1 MAKRVFEIAKE
12 LGINSKAIVEK
23 CQAEGIPES
32 IIKNHMSAVSVG
44 LEATIREWFSE
55 GSNATAIETSAPV
68 ELENVRAKSKAKPK
82 ARGKSASQDEQDQ
95 DSGSESTVST
105 AVAEPAPEPR
115 TDATPVSA
123 GSSASTPTPT
133 ASPDDEST
141 DTRRQPTSSEIPQ
154 TAQVAPASQPD
165 SQTAPAATDAGAP
178 PIPAPTTRAS
188 ATRAQHVPAGLSMTR
203 PALTPTTPAP
213 PRGRGQQHDVAPEPF
228 EPPVRPAPRADD
240 APPAPTT
247 PPAPPSKPHAPARPA
262 PHHVQPA
269 PMNVPARPTVVSP
282 AGRKLELKTPVKL
295 AGPKVVRVEAP
306 EFVEAPRARGPRPSG
321 GGYQPGGAPRGPS
334 DGPISDD
341 DRGRSPRRKG
351 AGGAS
356 GPGAGANAAK
366 GRSAAGVPTR
376 RRASAG
382 EEWTTKNPDAWTEQ
396 DLAEREARLARAA
409 GFMKQRRQQLKKQGV
424 GDRASSA
431 AETGGLVKIAA
442 PFTIKDLSAAT
453 GVKAADI
460 VKKLFLQ
467 GVMATINSGID
478 PAKAQEIMI
487 DFDIEL
493 EVTEAKTGEEA
504 ISAEFEKRVTVDQRS
519 RGPVVTILGHV
530 DHGKTS
536 LLDKIRNANVA
547 SGEAGGITQ
556 RTSAFRVPLTVGGEA
571 KEIVFFDT
579 PGHQAFTEMR
589 ARGANVTDIIVLVC
603 SPADGGVMPQTIESI
618 NHAKAAKVPIVV
630 ALNKID
636 RPEATEAAIQKTL
649 GQLAEHGLNPIEWGG
664 QTEVIRTSAI
674 TGKGIEELL
683 ETLDLQAQLLD
694 LKADFDGSAS
704 GNVFEGRMEEGRG
717 PVANIL
723 VRDGKLKVGDFI
735 VAGRG
740 YGRVRDITDD
750 RGRKLREALPPS
762 PVQISGL
769 DEVPDAGDR
778 VFVVDSL
785 RKAQEAAEQRRHLE
799 REAQLAQPKVTLD
812 SLFTQ
817 MADRDIKEILVVVKA
832 AEQGTLD
839 VLKNEIEK
847 ISHAEVKTRVLHAAI
862 GGITESDVILA
873 EASKAIVIG
882 FNVIASGKAR
892 SVAESKGVE
901 IRNYQVIYHIT
912 DDLRKAAEGLLT
924 PELRQEVLGH
934 AEVRQVFKIT
944 KVGSIAGCYVTDGT
958 VQRDALIRVTRNGVV
973 VENDRK
979 LSQLKRVKDDAKEV
993 RAGME
998 CGMKIDGYD
1007 DIKEGDILECYK
1019 NVEVK
1024 RTL

>member
-1 MAKRVFEIAKE
+1 MAKRVHEIAKE
-12 LGINSKAIVEK
+12 LGIDSKAIVKK
-23 CQAEGIPES
+23 CQAEGIPEAV
-32 IIKNHMSAVSVG
+32 IKNHMSTVSAG
-44 LEATIREWFSE
+44 LEVSIREWFTAGDNS
-55 GSNATAIETSAPV
+55 TAIETSEKV
-68 ELENVRAKSKAKPK
+68 ELEAVRIKPK
-82 ARGKSASQDEQDQ
+82 AKARARSVS
-95 DSGSESTVST
+95 SESEPESGGSSTVVIEAPPSRSEAPT
-105 AVAEPAPEPR
+105 EAAPVAAVSAPVPARVEREPAVIAPVASPSSTPGPAAPEAKKSEALPKTEPR
-115 TDATPVSA
+115 TETKAEPKPEHKA
-123 GSSASTPTPT
+123 EPKA
-133 ASPDDEST
+133 DDG
-141 DTRRQPTSSEIPQ
+141 DGN
-154 TAQVAPASQPD
+154 APAQ
-165 SQTAPAATDAGAP
+165 AP
-178 PIPAPTTRAS
+178 S
-188 ATRAQHVPAGLSMTR
+188 SR
-203 PALTPTTPAP
+203 PATPAP
-213 PRGRGQQHDVAPEPF
+213 HVPHH
-228 EPPVRPAPRADD
+228 PPRPAAHR
-240 APPAPTT
+240 
-247 PPAPPSKPHAPARPA
+247 
-262 PHHVQPA
+262 VQPA
-269 PMNVPARPTVVSP
+269 PMNVPTRPTVVSP
-282 AGRKLELKTPVKL
+282 AGPRLEAKSPVRL
-295 AGPKVVRVEAP
+295 SGPKVVRVEAP
-306 EFVEAPRARGPRPSG
+306 EHVEAPRPRGPRP
-321 GGYQPGGAPRGPS
+321 PGGSGSSGYGSGPPREGRAPTRPGETTE
-334 DGPISDD
+334 GGDD

-351 AGGAS
+351 GAPAAG
-356 GPGAGANAAK
+356 PAK
-366 GRSAAGVPTR
+366 GRSAAGVPSR
-376 RRASAG
+376 RRATAG
-382 EEWTTKNPDAWTEQ
+382 EEWTGPTDAWTEQ
-396 DLAEREARLARAA
+396 DLAEREARLARAS

-424 GDRASSA
+424 GDRASTA
-431 AETGGLVKIAA
+431 AETGGTVKIAA
-442 PFTIKDLSAAT
+442 PFTIKDLSATT

-493 EVTEAKTGEEA
+493 EVTESKTGEEA
-504 ISAEFEKRVTVDQRS
+504 ISAEFEKRETVDQRA

-536 LLDKIRNANVA
+536 LLDRIRNANVA
-547 SGEAGGITQ
+547 AGEAGGITQ
-556 RTSAFRVPLTVGGEA
+556 RTSAFRVPLTVGGEQ

-589 ARGANVTDIIVLVC
+589 ARGANITDIVVLVV

-636 RPEATEAAIQKTL
+636 RPEATDGAIQKTL

-664 QTEVIRTSAI
+664 QTEVVRTSAL
-674 TGKGIEELL
+674 TGQGIEQLL
-683 ETLDLQAQLLD
+683 EILDLQAQVLE
-694 LKADFDGSAS
+694 LKAGFGGSAS
-704 GNVFEGRMEEGRG
+704 GNVIEGRMEEGRG

-723 VRDGKLKVGDFI
+723 VRDGLLKVGDFI

-750 RGRKLREALPPS
+750 RGAKLREAHPPT

-778 VFVVDSL
+778 FFVVDSL
-785 RKAQEAAEQRRHLE
+785 RKAQDAAEQRRHAE

-817 MADRDIKEILVVVKA
+817 IADKDIKEILVVLKA

-847 ISHAEVKTRVLHAAI
+847 ITHAEVKARVLHAAI

-873 EASKAIVIG
+873 EASRAIIIG

-912 DDLRKAAEGLLT
+912 DDLKKAAEGLLT

-944 KVGSIAGCYVTDGT
+944 KVGSVAGCYVTDGT

-979 LSQLKRVKDDAKEV
+979 LAQLKRVKDDAKEV